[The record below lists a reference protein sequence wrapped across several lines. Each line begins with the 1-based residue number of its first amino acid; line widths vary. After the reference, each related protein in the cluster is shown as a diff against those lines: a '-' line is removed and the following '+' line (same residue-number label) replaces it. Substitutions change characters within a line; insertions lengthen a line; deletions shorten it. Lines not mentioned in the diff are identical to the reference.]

1 MRERN
6 PQIGRIRV
14 EKYSS
19 SKLEVYHAGITRQ
32 ENQVRVDMDELQLR
46 EIVAARRG
54 EAVA

>member
-19 SKLEVYHAGITRQ
+19 SKLEVYHAGLTRQ
-32 ENQVRVDMDELQLR
+32 GNQVRVDMVEMRLH
-46 EIVAARRG
+46 EIIAARRE
-54 EAVA
+54 EAAA